1 MKRVILSIVLVVFM
15 MLNSYYSQEEN
26 NLILNPSFESMDG
39 KLKKL
44 KQINIAK
51 EWDSPTALKADLYS
65 TEKKLPVSA
74 PVNQHGKEHPMDGE
88 NYAGITMYS
97 YNNKSPRTYIQT
109 QLSSPLT
116 SGLEYCIKFN
126 VSLGDLSKYA
136 VNNLGMYLA
145 KDPLFL
151 EGKGDIIFQK
161 DKDFEHVVRDTE
173 NKIYNA
179 RYNWTPVCAIYTARG
194 KESFI
199 TIGNFFNNKDTKYE
213 KLKKIDG
220 FPGTQ
225 EPIAYY
231 YIDNVEVSL
240 IEDMANC
247 DCHNKLEKANEESI
261 IYHRDFMKEEGEYTP
276 EELISLETV
285 YFDVQRSNID
295 DMFID
300 ELNSIV
306 NILTKNPNINIELH
320 GHTDKMETAAIKKDP
335 ENQKLINLGLE
346 RAGKVK
352 SYLVKKG
359 IDGNRILTINHDSS
373 QPAHNSFS
381 ELSLAKNRRVVFKI
395 AK

>member
-1 MKRVILSIVLVVFM
+1 MKREIFSIVLVVFGIVN
-15 MLNSYYSQEEN
+15 LSFSQDEN
-26 NLILNPSFESMDG
+26 NLVLNPSFESMDG

-74 PVNQHGKEHPMDGE
+74 PDNQHGKEHPMDGE
-88 NYAGITMYS
+88 NYAGIVMYS
-97 YNNKSPRTYIQT
+97 YNNKAPRTYIQT

-136 VNNLGMYLA
+136 VNNLGMYIA

-161 DKDFEHVVRDTE
+161 DKEFEHVVRDTE
-173 NKIYNA
+173 NKLYNA
-179 RYNWTPVCAIYTARG
+179 RYNWTPVCAVYTARG

-220 FPGTQ
+220 FAGTQ

-247 DCHNKLEKANEESI
+247 DCHNQLEKANKESI
-261 IYHRDFMKEEGEYTP
+261 IYHRDFSREEGEYSI

-285 YFDVQRSNID
+285 YFDVQGSNID

-306 NILTKNPNINIELH
+306 NILTKNQNINIELH
-320 GHTDKMETAAIKKDP
+320 GHTDKMETAAIKRDP
-335 ENQKLINLGLE
+335 ENQELINLGLG
-346 RAGKVK
+346 RAEKIK

-359 IDGNRILTINHDSS
+359 IDGNRISTINHDSS
-373 QPAHNSFS
+373 QPASNSFS

-395 AK
+395 AE